1 MLWPSSVEIL
11 HVAEPGTPACTDQL
25 TELFERW
32 LSEWGSDD
40 SRPVLIVSQCVAGGR
55 QQKPSTMLRLRAG
68 EAREPIARAAPCTSS
83 TRSEHLGPPR
93 NDVRRIGRW

>member
-1 MLWPSSVEIL
+1 MPP
-11 HVAEPGTPACTDQL
+11 EPGTPACTNQL

-32 LSEWGSDD
+32 LSEWESDD
-40 SRPVLIVSQCVAGGR
+40 SRPVLIVAPCIAGGR

-68 EAREPIARAAPCTSS
+68 EARVPIAEGRALHVVDPA
-83 TRSEHLGPPR
+83 RNVWRPPR